1 MNLLMIIMNV
11 SVVCSCVMNTSVK
24 MTSRIELA
32 SAESMLTVHH
42 DFVVGSLS
50 PKQNEKS
57 CEGRFWF
64 NCTLLLT
71 IATCRLNY

>member
-42 DFVVGSLS
+42 DYVVGGL
-50 PKQNEKS
+50 Q
-57 CEGRFWF
+57 RHQWMHVQ
-64 NCTLLLT
+64 
-71 IATCRLNY
+71 RYD